1 MQVIL
6 IFGLIAVCIGVGIPV
21 AFALG
26 LASLAFLVIVTNVP
40 LMVVVQRLYMGVDNF
55 TLLAVPL
62 FIFVGVLMNKTRLS
76 RLLVD
81 HAMSIV
87 GHMRG
92 GLSAVNIVTSMF
104 FAGISGTS
112 MADTAAVGG
121 VLIPAMLKKG
131 YDAPFTGAVTASS
144 STIGIIIPPSVPM
157 ILYAVYVGM
166 SVTTLFI
173 AGIIPGILIG
183 VALLLVSYII
193 SRKRNYV
200 SEEAFSWGRLGIT
213 FVHALPAII
222 LPAIILGGIM
232 GGVFTA
238 TEAAAVASLYV
249 ALLGIVYGDL
259 KWKEIHEA
267 AKETA
272 LLTGQVMLIIAVAS
286 LLGWVFAYARIP
298 QMLVAP
304 VLNIT
309 RNPILYMWI
318 VTLVLIVAG
327 TFLHGTAML
336 VVVIPLFLPVT
347 AALGIHQ
354 LQFAMLVIMCWGIG
368 QQTPPVGS
376 ALYITCTIAQID
388 MWTLTKANIPF
399 ILSMLA
405 ILALIIHLPEIT
417 VFPIPRL
424 LGLM

>member
-1 MQVIL
+1 
-6 IFGLIAVCIGVGIPV
+6 
-21 AFALG
+21 
-26 LASLAFLVIVTNVP
+26 
-40 LMVVVQRLYMGVDNF
+40 
-55 TLLAVPL
+55 
-62 FIFVGVLMNKTRLS
+62 
-76 RLLVD
+76 
-81 HAMSIV
+81 
-87 GHMRG
+87 
-92 GLSAVNIVTSMF
+92 
-104 FAGISGTS
+104 
-112 MADTAAVGG
+112 
-121 VLIPAMLKKG
+121 
-131 YDAPFTGAVTASS
+131 
-144 STIGIIIPPSVPM
+144 
-157 ILYAVYVGM
+157 
-166 SVTTLFI
+166 
-173 AGIIPGILIG
+173 
-183 VALLLVSYII
+183 
-193 SRKRNYV
+193 
-200 SEEAFSWGRLGIT
+200 
-213 FVHALPAII
+213 
-222 LPAIILGGIM
+222 
-232 GGVFTA
+232 
-238 TEAAAVASLYV
+238 
-249 ALLGIVYGDL
+249 
-259 KWKEIHEA
+259 
-267 AKETA
+267 
-272 LLTGQVMLIIAVAS
+272 MLIIAVAS